1 MDSRFHL
8 TVKFRI
14 YGEEYDWD
22 CSLNWSGTDD
32 RIDRRITEWFLDC
45 HDRAYYKWCEKN
57 ADHEQQRRLIETEA
71 HERAQ
76 LERLKA
82 KYEK

>member
-8 TVKFRI
+8 TIKFRI

-22 CSLNWSGTDD
+22 CSLNWSGSDD
-32 RIDRRITEWFLDC
+32 RIDRRIAEWFLRC
-45 HDRAYYKWCEKN
+45 HDEAYAKWCAKN
-57 ADHEQQRRLIETEA
+57 ADKESERMAAIIEA
-71 HERAQ
+71 KEREE